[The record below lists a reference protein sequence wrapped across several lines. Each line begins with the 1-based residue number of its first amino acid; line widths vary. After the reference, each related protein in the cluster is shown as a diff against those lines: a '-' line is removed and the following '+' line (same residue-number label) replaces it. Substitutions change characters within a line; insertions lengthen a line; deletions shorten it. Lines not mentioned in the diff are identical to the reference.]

1 MRLFDRRILTAGL
14 ALALGAGAVGCESNT
29 GSGAL
34 IGGAAGAG
42 LGGLIGSYSHARA
55 GEGALI
61 GGAIGAA
68 SGALIGNA
76 ADQQERD
83 AYRRQSE
90 WRYEDYPVE
99 SREYRYYRLE
109 PAPPPPPVQYRYEYR
124 ETRYGGHECGW

>member
-1 MRLFDRRILTAGL
+1 MQLTDAQTTRREHCLFCCQIEIQECRMRLFDRRILTAGL

-99 SREYRYYRLE
+99 SREYR
-109 PAPPPPPVQYRYEYR
+109 
-124 ETRYGGHECGW
+124 